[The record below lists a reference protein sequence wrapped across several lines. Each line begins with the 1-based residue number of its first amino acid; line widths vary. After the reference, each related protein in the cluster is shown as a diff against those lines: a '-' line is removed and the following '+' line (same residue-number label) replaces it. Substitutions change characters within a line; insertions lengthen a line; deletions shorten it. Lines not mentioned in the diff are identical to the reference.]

1 MSKLKIVDNSLLTPQ
16 EAADYLKIKLS
27 TIYNWSFR
35 RVLPMCK
42 VGKLNRYRK
51 DDLDIFINNNMTE
64 IQGVD

>member
-1 MSKLKIVDNSLLTPQ
+1 MPELKLVDNSLLTPQ

-51 DDLDIFINNNMTE
+51 DDLDIFINKNMTE
-64 IQGVD
+64 IQRVD